1 MHYNTYCTEWP
12 IQTALLV
19 SGREIGLKRNAD
31 KMKYSAECRANHNTK
46 TDNKSFENVAKSK

>member
-1 MHYNTYCTEWP
+1 MEWP

-19 SGREIGLKRNAD
+19 ARKEIALKGNAN

-46 TDNKSFENVAKSK
+46 TDNKSFENVTKPK